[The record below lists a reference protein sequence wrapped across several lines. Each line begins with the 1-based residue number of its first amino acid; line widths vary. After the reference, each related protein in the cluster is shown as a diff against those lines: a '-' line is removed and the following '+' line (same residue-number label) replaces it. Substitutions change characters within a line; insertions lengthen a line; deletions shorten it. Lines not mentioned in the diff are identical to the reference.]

1 MAVCYNII
9 FKGDFMGNVIN
20 VLDHGHV
27 RLVEHMGSDLSIVR
41 NARVSYDAEW
51 RSGEDAGKDAKLI
64 NYLMKNKH
72 TSPFESVNFTFDIKA
87 PFFVV
92 RQMHRHRTWSWN
104 EISARY
110 SMLPEEYYIPN
121 LGTYGTQNASNKQ
134 MRDII
139 NIHNITEEQALKEI
153 EWERE
158 QREHM
163 INSFSLYHKH
173 IDEGMPRELA
183 RIVLPMATYTHMF
196 GTVDLMNLFKFIQLR
211 VHDHSQYEI
220 QVYATARL
228 ELIEQIV
235 PEATNAFKIHNLTV
249 GA

>member
-1 MAVCYNII
+1 
-9 FKGDFMGNVIN
+9 
-20 VLDHGHV
+20 
-27 RLVEHMGSDLSIVR
+27 
-41 NARVSYDAEW
+41 
-51 RSGEDAGKDAKLI
+51 
-64 NYLMKNKH
+64 
-72 TSPFESVNFTFDIKA
+72 
-87 PFFVV
+87 
-92 RQMHRHRTWSWN
+92 
-104 EISARY
+104 
-110 SMLPEEYYIPN
+110 
-121 LGTYGTQNASNKQ
+121 
-134 MRDII
+134 
-139 NIHNITEEQALKEI
+139 
-153 EWERE
+153 
-158 QREHM
+158 M

-220 QVYATARL
+220 QVYATAML